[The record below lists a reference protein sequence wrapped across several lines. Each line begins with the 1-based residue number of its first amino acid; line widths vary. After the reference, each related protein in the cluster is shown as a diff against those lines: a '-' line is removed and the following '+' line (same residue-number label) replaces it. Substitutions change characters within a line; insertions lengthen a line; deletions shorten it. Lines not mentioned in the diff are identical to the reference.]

1 MYILRVYRL
10 KIRYYTWRVTMI
22 HSHQMSRHPGNV
34 GCYTIFYYK
43 KTLKNIFFLLL
54 DKRLYLIFIYDKPSK
69 LLLLDKYL
77 GINMIKIKGD
87 FLPGQLIV
95 IPSCYQTTNFSVSH
109 NLPFLDLAPIFSFDG
124 QAICVFVSS
133 MICNKN

>member
-1 MYILRVYRL
+1 
-10 KIRYYTWRVTMI
+10 
-22 HSHQMSRHPGNV
+22 MSRHPGNV
-34 GCYTIFYYK
+34 GCYTIFYSK
-43 KTLKNIFFLLL
+43 KMLKKIFFLLL
-54 DKRLYLIFIYDKPSK
+54 DIFNYDKPSK

-77 GINMIKIKGD
+77 GINMIKGD
-87 FLPGQLIV
+87 FLPGQLVV
-95 IPSCYQTTNFSVSH
+95 IPRCYQTTNLSISH